1 MSKKDVGNYLK
12 NITIKIMSKQIKIEL
27 SFTMEEMENFLLYNY
42 PTNYHWKDRVKKDVM
57 VYGNDIVVE
66 DIKEEFVKCFKQ
78 TLLSQKLNGS
88 RQTVYRCVKK
98 PILIK
103 STIE

>member
-1 MSKKDVGNYLK
+1 MN
-12 NITIKIMSKQIKIEL
+12 KQIKIEL

-42 PTNYHWKDRVKKDVM
+42 PINYHWKDRVKKDVM

-66 DIKEEFVKCFKQ
+66 DIKEEFVKRFKE

-88 RQTVYRCVKK
+88 RPSIYK
-98 PILIK
+98 
-103 STIE
+103 

>member
-1 MSKKDVGNYLK
+1 
-12 NITIKIMSKQIKIEL
+12 MSKQIKIEL

-42 PTNYHWKDRVKKDVM
+42 PINYHWKDRVKKDVM

-66 DIKEEFVKCFKQ
+66 DIKEEFVKRFKE

-88 RQTVYRCVKK
+88 RPSIYK
-98 PILIK
+98 
-103 STIE
+103 

>member
-1 MSKKDVGNYLK
+1 
-12 NITIKIMSKQIKIEL
+12 MSKQIKIDL

-66 DIKEEFVKCFKQ
+66 DIKEEFVKCFKE

-88 RQTVYRCVKK
+88 RQTVYR
-98 PILIK
+98 
-103 STIE
+103 

>member
-1 MSKKDVGNYLK
+1 MSE
-12 NITIKIMSKQIKIEL
+12 QIKIEI

-66 DIKEEFVKCFKQ
+66 DIKEEFVKCFKE
-78 TLLSQKLNGS
+78 TLLSQRLNS
-88 RQTVYRCVKK
+88 RPSIYK
-98 PILIK
+98 
-103 STIE
+103 